1 MRVRDVMT
9 HSVRTLQPDQ
19 SIKSVIAFFAEH
31 KISGAPVIKDGKV
44 IGVVSEKDIFRA
56 LYPSVSQFYD
66 NQELW
71 LEEGELESNAEHV
84 SHWSVEKLMSRQ
96 IITTPPDTLLMQAG
110 AMMLA
115 HRIHRIIVMESGKL
129 VGIITRSDVFRN
141 IFRKFSS

>member
-1 MRVRDVMT
+1 MT
-9 HSVRTLQPDQ
+9 HTVRTLQPDQ
-19 SIKSVIAFFAEH
+19 SIQSAVAVFSEH
-31 KISGAPVIKDGKV
+31 KISGAPVLKHGQVVGI
-44 IGVVSEKDIFRA
+44 VSEKDIFRA

-71 LEEGELESNAEHV
+71 LEEGELESNAEQV
-84 SHWSVEKLMSRQ
+84 AHWPVEKVMSRQ
-96 IITTPPDTLLMQAG
+96 IVTTPPDTLLMQAG

-141 IFRKFSS
+141 VFRKFSS